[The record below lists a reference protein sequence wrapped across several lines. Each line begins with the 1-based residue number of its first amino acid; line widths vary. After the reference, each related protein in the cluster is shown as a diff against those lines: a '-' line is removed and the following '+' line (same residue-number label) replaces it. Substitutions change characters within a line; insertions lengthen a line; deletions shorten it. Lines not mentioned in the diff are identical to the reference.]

1 MAAIYRLSPIDF
13 DDPNWETSSY
23 QGEYIVRAKSEDAA
37 RALAEQG
44 FRLSAAEPS
53 LGQLGRPT
61 PWTNPAL
68 VRAETLE
75 RSPFPPEG
83 DDEVLVP

>member
-1 MAAIYRLSPIDF
+1 MAAVYRLAPIDF

-23 QGEYIVRAKSEDAA
+23 KGDGIVRAKSEDEA
-37 RALAEQG
+37 RALAEQA
-44 FRLSAAEPS
+44 FRTSAAEPS

-75 RSPFPPEG
+75 QSPFPPDGE
-83 DDEVLVP
+83 DEVLVP